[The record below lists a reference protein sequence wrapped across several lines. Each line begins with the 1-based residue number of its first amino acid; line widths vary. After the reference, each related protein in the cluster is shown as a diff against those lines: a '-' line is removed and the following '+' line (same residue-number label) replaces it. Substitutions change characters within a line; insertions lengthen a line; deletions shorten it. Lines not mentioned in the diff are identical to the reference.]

1 MDAQSTSDPNW
12 ELLHDTVARLRAS
25 VMAIVFGASAR
36 KGGVGLFVATAW
48 LLIRGGPEVGLHLG
62 LLGQYLPGYRVTWV
76 GCVVGFFY
84 GSLVGGALGWSLAW
98 IYNALADR
106 RQGR

>member
-1 MDAQSTSDPNW
+1 MPGPCVDSWPCGSVVRKIDRVDPFSPFNHG
-12 ELLHDTVARLRAS
+12 LL
-25 VMAIVFGASAR
+25 
-36 KGGVGLFVATAW
+36 GGVGLFVATAW

>member
-1 MDAQSTSDPNW
+1 MYRPRSILAIDLIERVTDFHHR
-12 ELLHDTVARLRAS
+12 LL
-25 VMAIVFGASAR
+25 
-36 KGGVGLFVATAW
+36 GGVGLFVATAW